1 MRSGL
6 VLGVVAALLCVGVA
20 GASGQ
25 TSEEMIAAIKRPISP
40 ENKALLA
47 RADEQVNKCFDAA
60 VPRVAEK
67 YRSNGD
73 ITSAACKACDKVLT
87 EYSKAY
93 FEANRERY
101 LTMTLDQAIQSQKDY
116 CSIGKSDR
124 VESARQKFA
133 AEIVENVKYISFNEW
148 SVEGR
153 TDRSGLLSYVLIASS
168 DNPAIRLELICA
180 PAKHTMYDRLFG
192 PFRTARNEYL
202 TFVVDGGAAMKQIS
216 ATIQATGRAD
226 IVDHLPVALAKSTLR
241 VAIQGQS
248 ATFNMSGYPAAYRN
262 WSSRCL

>member
-1 MRSGL
+1 
-6 VLGVVAALLCVGVA
+6 
-20 GASGQ
+20 
-25 TSEEMIAAIKRPISP
+25 MIAALKRPVTP
-40 ENKALLA
+40 KNKALLA
-47 RADEQVNKCFDAA
+47 RADEQVNRCFDAA
-60 VPRVAEK
+60 VPHVTEK
-67 YRSNGD
+67 YTSNSD
-73 ITSAACKACDKVLT
+73 ITSAACKACDKALT

-93 FEANRERY
+93 FEANRERF

-124 VESARQKFA
+124 VGSARQKFA
-133 AEIVENVKYISFNEW
+133 AEIVETVKYISFNEW

-168 DNPAIRLELICA
+168 DNPAIRLELVCA
-180 PAKHTMYDRLFG
+180 PAKHTMYDRLLG
-192 PFRTARNEYL
+192 SFRTAKNEYL
-202 TFVVDGGAAMKQIS
+202 TFVLDGGAMKQIG

-226 IVDHLPVALAKSTLR
+226 IVDHLPIALAKSTLR

-248 ATFNMSGYPAAYRN
+248 ATFNMSGYESAYRN